1 LIVVAIAASGGSTT
15 SEGIA
20 DLISAAI
27 RPYTLLDYIR
37 SGRYRAVTITMRKEY
52 QI

>member
-1 LIVVAIAASGGSTT
+1 LIVVVVLAPSSSTT
-15 SEGIA
+15 SEDFA

-27 RPYTLLDYIR
+27 RPYVLLDYIR